1 MANGGPAYGL
11 SWEVQQR
18 IDKQYDPELEQ
29 ILTQWILA
37 QCGGIQLP
45 EPTKQKFQEWLK
57 DGTVLCKFINS
68 LYPKGQASVAN
79 TDPSNKAFKQME
91 QISQFL
97 WAAEQYGIAPTD
109 IFQTVDLW
117 EGKNMAC
124 VQRTLM
130 NLRGL
135 AVTKQ
140 DGLFENCCDFSKDK
154 LKEGQNVIGLQM
166 GTNQGASQ
174 AGMTGCGTPLNLHP
188 SSTDV
193 GTNQGQPLPP
203 FHQSEVP
210 KPWLLAAS
218 QISPPWSLGLCLK
231 QQTHFLHSR
240 YPGQWLLLICQ

>member
-140 DGLFENCCDFSKDK
+140 DGLFVGDPNWFPKKSQENRYK

-174 AGMTGCGTPLNLHP
+174 AGMTGCG
-188 SSTDV
+188 SRQV
-193 GTNQGQPLPP
+193 MGTG
-203 FHQSEVP
+203 
-210 KPWLLAAS
+210 
-218 QISPPWSLGLCLK
+218 LG
-231 QQTHFLHSR
+231 
-240 YPGQWLLLICQ
+240 